1 MSILKHSYFILFS
14 FLVFFSCRKEDKPLP
29 AFRLLE
35 YTINGTTDS
44 PARGVDVTPVIS
56 ISFNESVLTTTLQN
70 GISLTGLN
78 QNVPLTFE
86 TENNDSTIVI
96 RASKTLNYLTNYS
109 FVINTILK
117 AKNGQDFESAFN
129 STFTTG
135 IDSSLKFDLLSKESL
150 LDSIQ
155 KKTFRYFWEFG
166 HPVSGLIRERN
177 TSGELVT
184 SGGSGFGIMS
194 ILVGIHRNF
203 ITRQQGL
210 ERITTITDFLLTKAD
225 RFHGAFPHWLHGS
238 TGKTIPFST
247 RDNGGDLVET
257 SYLVAGLLS
266 ASEFFDQNTDKEK
279 DLRTKIKLIW
289 EGVEWNWYTKNN
301 ENVLYWHWSPDYN
314 WQMNLQIQGYNEALI
329 TYILA
334 ASSPTFP
341 ISKAVYDEGW
351 AKKGAIKNGRSYYG
365 LTLPLGY
372 DFGGPLFFSHYSF
385 LGIDPRNLKD
395 LYGNY
400 WQQGVQHSLI
410 NHAHCAVNPRKFFG
424 YSDECWG
431 LTASDTNNGY
441 AAHSPTNDLG
451 VISPTAAL
459 SSMPYTP
466 EQSMK
471 ALEYFYYILGD
482 KIYREYGFVDAFN
495 LHNLWFASSFLAID
509 QGPIIIMIENHRS
522 GLLWNYTMKNTDVQ
536 HGLNKLG
543 FTY

>member
-1 MSILKHSYFILFS
+1 M
-14 FLVFFSCRKEDKPLP
+14 P